1 MNNFRYLQPKSLQD
15 AGNLMLENKNNALLF
30 AGGTDALG
38 LIKNKIVVPDNVVNL
53 KLIKDLEGIKYTQ
66 GKEIRIG
73 ALEKIVDIAD
83 NPVIK
88 EKFSVLAQAA
98 KQIASPQFRNIA
110 TVGGNLCQRPRC
122 FYFRGNFHC
131 IRKGGEICYAEAG
144 NNKYHC
150 ILGGGPCYIIH
161 PSDLAV
167 ALLSLDAK
175 LSVYSGGKSK
185 IIPIG
190 EFFVLPKVDHTVEN
204 ILKPGEILESVII
217 PEPETGSRS
226 MYIKFMEREAWDFAM
241 VSVAAVIK
249 KSGNKISK
257 GRVAF
262 GGLAPIPW
270 QIDGLNKTLPGLSVD
285 EDNITTFSK
294 KYFNDATPL
303 EMNSYKIPLIR
314 NLLKRI
320 LIDLIV

>member
-1 MNNFRYLQPKSLQD
+1 MNNFKYLQPKSLHD
-15 AGNLMLENKNNALLF
+15 AGNLMLQNKNNALLF

-38 LIKNKIVVPDNVVNL
+38 LIKNNIVVPGNLVNL

-122 FYFRGNFHC
+122 FYFRGDFHC

-144 NNKYHC
+144 NNKFHC

-185 IIPIG
+185 IIPVKD
-190 EFFVLPKVDHTVEN
+190 FFVLPKVDHTVEN

-217 PEPETGSRS
+217 PEPEAGSRS
-226 MYIKFMEREAWDFAM
+226 IYIKFMERGAWDFAV
-241 VSVAAVIK
+241 VSIAAVIK
-249 KSGNKISK
+249 KSGNSISK
-257 GRVAF
+257 GSVAF
-262 GGLAPIPW
+262 GGVAPVPW
-270 QIDGLNKTLPGLSVD
+270 QIDGLNKNLPGLSVD
-285 EDNITTFSK
+285 EDKIASFSK
-294 KYFNDATPL
+294 NYFSDAAPL
-303 EMNSYKIPLIR
+303 EMNGYKIPLVR

-320 LIDLIV
+320 LIDLTV

>member
-1 MNNFRYLQPKSLQD
+1 MNNFKYLQPKSLHD
-15 AGNLMLENKNNALLF
+15 AGNLILQNKNNALLF

-122 FYFRGNFHC
+122 FYFRGDFHC

-190 EFFVLPKVDHTVEN
+190 EFFVLPNVDHTVEN
-204 ILKPGEILESVII
+204 ILKPGEILDSVII

-226 MYIKFMEREAWDFAM
+226 MYIKFMEREAWDFAV
-241 VSVAAVIK
+241 VSVAAVIN

-285 EDNITTFSK
+285 EDNIITFSK

-303 EMNSYKIPLIR
+303 EMNSYKIPLIK

-320 LIDLIV
+320 LIDLTV